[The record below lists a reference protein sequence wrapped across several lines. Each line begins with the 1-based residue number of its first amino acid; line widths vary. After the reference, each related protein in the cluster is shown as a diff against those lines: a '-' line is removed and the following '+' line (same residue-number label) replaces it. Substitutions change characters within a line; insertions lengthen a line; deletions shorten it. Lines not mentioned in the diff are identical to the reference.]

1 MRTGTPMPIVII
13 AIAEWFG
20 TALWFTPNAVIEDLR
35 RLWLLAP
42 GDLGW
47 LTGAVQCG
55 FLLGTLGIGLSGLA
69 DRARASHLFALACV
83 IGALSNALLPY
94 AGGLWPAVGLRL
106 ITGLS
111 LAGIYPIGMKLMVGW
126 APNRTGLG
134 LAWLVGMLVLG
145 TAMPHLLAGIGWS
158 GGGLLDQS
166 GDGLMDQSGDGLV
179 NQSGDGLAGDSGSW
193 RLTLWI
199 ASLLALLAGIAVWRL
214 GDAPSQARAAAATP
228 SRLAGLAAFR
238 IADFRRAAGAY
249 FGHMWELYT
258 LWTLIPL
265 LLIAADPTLSPQAL
279 AMTSFALIAV
289 GAPGCWLGGWLSQRV
304 GSKGVAAI
312 GLAGSALCCL
322 TYPWLAPHLGFTALT
337 GFLALWSLLAVIDSP
352 QFSALSAGACPPTLV
367 GSALTLQNAIG
378 FAISAISIG
387 LLVPALSA
395 WEATIA
401 WWLLP
406 GPLLGLLG
414 LKRIG
419 KPSHVA
425 QTCAR

>member
-1 MRTGTPMPIVII
+1 MPIVII

-20 TALWFTPNAVIEDLR
+20 TALWFTPNAVIDDLQQ
-35 RLWLLAP
+35 LWQLSP

-47 LTGAVQCG
+47 LTGAVQFG
-55 FLLGTLGIGLSGLA
+55 FLLGTLSLGLSGLA
-69 DRARASHLFALACV
+69 DRTRASRLFALACL

-94 AGGLWPAVGLRL
+94 ANGLGSAVGLRVV
-106 ITGLS
+106 TGMS

-126 APNRTGLG
+126 APGRTGLG

-145 TAMPHLLAGIGWS
+145 TAMPHLLSGIGWS
-158 GGGLLDQS
+158 GGGLVDQS
-166 GDGLMDQSGDGLV
+166 GGGLVDQSGGELV
-179 NQSGDGLAGDSGSW
+179 DQSGRGRAGDSDDW

-199 ASLLALLAGIAVWRL
+199 ASLLSLVAGMAVWRL
-214 GDAPSQARAAAATP
+214 GDAPSGPRTSATTS
-228 SRLAGLAAFR
+228 SRLAGLGAFR

-265 LLIAADPTLSPQAL
+265 LLIAVDPTISSRTL
-279 AMTSFALIAV
+279 AMTSFALIAI
-289 GAPGCWLGGWLSQRV
+289 GAPGCWFGGWMSQHI
-304 GSKGVAAI
+304 GSRRVAAA

-322 TYPWLAPHLGFTALT
+322 SYPWLAPHIGYATLV
-337 GFLALWSLLAVIDSP
+337 GFLGLWSLLAVIDSP
-352 QFSALSAGACPPTLV
+352 QFSALSANACPATLV

-378 FAISAISIG
+378 FAISAASIA
-387 LLVPALSA
+387 LLVPALPT

-406 GPLLGLLG
+406 GPLLGLVG

-419 KPSHVA
+419 KPSRVA
-425 QTCAR
+425 QSCA

>member
-1 MRTGTPMPIVII
+1 MPILII
-13 AIAEWFG
+13 AVAEWFG
-20 TALWFTPNAVIEDLR
+20 TTLWFTPNAVIDDLQR
-35 RLWLLAP
+35 VWLLSP

-47 LTGAVQCG
+47 LTGAVQFG

-69 DRARASHLFALACV
+69 DRARASRLFALACLT
-83 IGALSNALLPY
+83 GALSNALLPY
-94 AGGLWPAVGLRL
+94 AHGLWPAIGLRL

-126 APNRTGLG
+126 AKGRTGLG

-145 TAMPHLLAGIGWS
+145 TAMPHLLAGVGWAGS
-158 GGGLLDQS
+158 GRADES
-166 GDGLMDQSGDGLV
+166 GD
-179 NQSGDGLAGDSGSW
+179 W

-199 ASLLALLAGIAVWRL
+199 ASSLALLAGIAVWRL
-214 GDAPSQARAAAATP
+214 GDAPAVSTLTSTSASTP

-265 LLIAADPTLSPQAL
+265 LLVTANPALSPNAL
-279 AMTSFALIAV
+279 ALTSFTLIAV
-289 GAPGCWLGGWLSQRV
+289 GAPGCWFGGWLSQRV
-304 GSKGVAAI
+304 GCRRVAAA
-312 GLAGSALCCL
+312 GLTGSALCCL
-322 TYPWLAPHLGFTALT
+322 AYPWLAPHIGFTVLVV
-337 GFLALWSLLAVIDSP
+337 FLALWSLLAVIDSP
-352 QFSALSAGACPPTLV
+352 QFSALSADACPATLV

-378 FAISAISIG
+378 FAISAVSIG

-395 WEATIA
+395 WGATIA

-406 GPLLGLLG
+406 GPLLGLIG

-419 KPSHVA
+419 KPSRA
-425 QTCAR
+425 PEPIRDEKPTLRR

>member
-1 MRTGTPMPIVII
+1 MPIFIL

-20 TALWFTPNAVIEDLR
+20 TALWFTPNAVIDDLR

-69 DRARASHLFALACV
+69 DRARASRLFALACV

-158 GGGLLDQS
+158 GDGLTDQS
-166 GDGLMDQSGDGLV
+166 GVGLTDQSG
-179 NQSGDGLAGDSGSW
+179 NW

-214 GDAPSQARAAAATP
+214 GDAPNEARASAAKP
-228 SRLAGLAAFR
+228 SRLAGLAAFH

-265 LLIAADPTLSPQAL
+265 LLVAANPTLSPRAL

-289 GAPGCWLGGWLSQRV
+289 GAPGCWLGGWLSQRI
-304 GSKGVAAI
+304 GSKGVATA
-312 GLAGSALCCL
+312 GLTGSALCCL
-322 TYPWLAPHLGFTALT
+322 MYPWLSPHLGFSALT
-337 GFLALWSLLAVIDSP
+337 VFLALWSLLAVIDSP

-378 FAISAISIG
+378 FAISAVSIG
-387 LLVPALSA
+387 LLVPALA
-395 WEATIA
+395 TLETTIA

-406 GPLLGLLG
+406 GPLLGLTG
-414 LKRIG
+414 LYRIG
-419 KPSHVA
+419 RSSRKTHVEPV
-425 QTCAR
+425 